1 MIHSFVFSEGK
12 LVGRDLGMEALK
24 QVHSEKG
31 RLLWVDLHQP
41 TDEEWKSV
49 LQDLFHFHPAA
60 IEDCLTPSSLP
71 KMEDYDEY
79 LFLVAHGVDFT
90 RLEKFNTTDLELFL
104 GKDFLVTFHRTHL
117 KSVQEAMDRCIKA
130 TGVVARGPDRLAHL
144 ILDLIV
150 DNYKPA
156 VDKLAGELDEIEET
170 VLSSNSESALVPRL
184 LAVKSE
190 VARLRQIIRPQRE
203 LVNRLAHGDSKFIR
217 GLMLPYFR
225 DLRDNLIHI
234 DNAAAAFADQLLI
247 SFDLYLS
254 KSDFEANEGIK
265 ALTALTALT
274 LPATLIATWYGMN
287 FTNMPELQ
295 SRYGY
300 PVATVVTF
308 ALTYIMWRWCKR
320 RRWI

>member
-12 LVGRDLGMEALK
+12 LVRRDLDLDGLRKARA
-24 QVHSEKG
+24 EKG
-31 RLLWVDLHQP
+31 VIVWIDLHTP
-41 TDEEWKSV
+41 TEQEFKAILEE
-49 LQDLFHFHPAA
+49 LFHFHPKA
-60 IEDCLTPSSLP
+60 IEDCVAPSVLP

-90 RLEKFNTTDLELFL
+90 RLEKFNTSDLEMFL
-104 GKDFLVTFHRTHL
+104 GKDYLVTFHRTDL
-117 KSVQEAMDRCIKA
+117 RSVQEAMDRCIKA

-144 ILDLIV
+144 ILDLLV

-170 VLSSNSESALVPRL
+170 VLSSTSENGLVPRL

-190 VARLRQIIRPQRE
+190 VGRLRQIIRPQRE

-217 GLMLPYFR
+217 GLMVPYFR

-247 SFDLYLS
+247 SFDLFLS

-287 FTNMPELQ
+287 FANMPELQ

-300 PVATVVTF
+300 PAAIVVTL

>member
-1 MIHSFVFSEGK
+1 MIHSFVFNEGK
-12 LVGRDLGMEALK
+12 LVRRDLDLDGLRQAR
-24 QVHSEKG
+24 VEKG
-31 RLLWVDLHQP
+31 PILWIDLHTP
-41 TDEEWKSV
+41 TEEEFKAV
-49 LQDLFHFHPAA
+49 LEDLFHFHPKA
-60 IEDCLTPSSLP
+60 IEDCAAPSGLP

-79 LFLVAHGVDFT
+79 LFVVAHGVDFS
-90 RLEKFNTTDLELFL
+90 RSENFNTTDLELFL
-104 GKDFLVTFHRTHL
+104 GKDYLVTFHRADL

-144 ILDLIV
+144 ILDLLV
-150 DNYKPA
+150 DHYKPA
-156 VDKLAGELDEIEET
+156 VDKLGGELDEIEEA
-170 VLSSNSESALVPRL
+170 VLSPNSGKELVPRL

-287 FTNMPELQ
+287 FVNMPELQ

-300 PVATVVTF
+300 PAATAVTVV
-308 ALTYIMWRWCKR
+308 LTYIMWRWCKR